1 MTIGMVAVGIAMAI
15 LGHLIHLLKK
25 VVEIRASGKRVGLV
39 EFVKGRPYRTALGM
53 AGSAAAMGYLFD
65 SGEVTAMTA
74 LGIGYMADS
83 GLAMLS
89 NRKAG
94 AA

>member
-1 MTIGMVAVGIAMAI
+1 MTIGTVALGISMAV

-25 VVEIRASGKRVGLV
+25 VVEARASGQRIGLI
-39 EFVKGRPYRTALGM
+39 EYIKERPYRTAMGM

-65 SGEVTAMTA
+65 SGDVTAMTA

-83 GLAMLS
+83 GLAMLGK
-89 NRKAG
+89 REGRA
-94 AA
+94 